1 MNAFMFNVL
10 IFTPMIPTAQ
20 PGTPINQ
27 HQLYQ
32 SGFLA
37 SRLPAISPDSIPS
50 LIESSEDGLQ
60 QEGLRQEVDDVE
72 VDIA

>member
-1 MNAFMFNVL
+1 MNAVMCV
-10 IFTPMIPTAQ
+10 IFTQSIRRHSLAHLL
-20 PGTPINQ
+20 ININF
-27 HQLYQ
+27 YQ

-72 VDIA
+72 VDVA